1 MMADDPCKQGAEKE
15 HVIIEAAQ
23 KRFGMYGLEK
33 TSMREIANDLHM
45 SKGSLY
51 YYFPDKEHLYRA
63 VVEKEQCLFLQMIR
77 EKTRAIDDPGELL
90 REYGRTRLD
99 YFRTL
104 MNLGRLRMEAFRG
117 IRSFM
122 GDIWLKFKE
131 REKDILTEVLQKGM
145 ERGVFRDID
154 ARATAGLFLDLLR
167 GLRESVI
174 SQKDMLYIDETEYD
188 QLLEKTN
195 AFLFIFIRGIGEE
208 AQAQYQ
214 P

>member
-1 MMADDPCKQGAEKE
+1 MSDDPCKQGAEKE
-15 HVIIEAAQ
+15 YAIIDAAQ

-77 EKTRAIDDPGELL
+77 EKTMAIDDPGELL
-90 REYGRTRLD
+90 RVYGRTRLD
-99 YFRTL
+99 YFRSL
-104 MNLGRLRMEAFRG
+104 MNLGRLRLEAFRG

-122 GDIWLKFKE
+122 EDIWLKFKE
-131 REKDILTEVLQKGM
+131 REKDMLTEVFEKGL
-145 ERGVFRDID
+145 EKGVFRDID
-154 ARATAGLFLDLLR
+154 AGATAGLFLDLLR
-167 GLRESVI
+167 GLRESVM
-174 SQKDMLYIDETEYD
+174 SKKDMLYIDETEYE

-195 AFLFIFIRGIGEE
+195 AFLSLFIRGIG
-208 AQAQYQ
+208 ATARAQY
-214 P
+214 PS